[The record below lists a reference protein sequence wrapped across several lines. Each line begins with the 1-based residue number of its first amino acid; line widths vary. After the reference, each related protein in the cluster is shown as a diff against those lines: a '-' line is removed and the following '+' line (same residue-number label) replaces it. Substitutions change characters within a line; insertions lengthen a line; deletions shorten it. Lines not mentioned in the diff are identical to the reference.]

1 MGCGA
6 STSSTPVK
14 AVDPG
19 NVEWRITI
27 SMASG
32 ESTTMSLDPS
42 CGVAELKRCAKDFF
56 KKPFLQLVLGDRV
69 LLDSQMIEEALSNGA
84 TVTAVVQS
92 PRLAATRACF
102 AMWCP
107 GGSKVITFGCYSP
120 GKVHEVP
127 DQLRQVR
134 EVVASEAAFAAI
146 LGDGEVVAWGL
157 KDNGGDCSAVQE
169 QLKDV
174 QQIAAT
180 QSAFA
185 ALKADGSVVT
195 WGTRSNGGNSDHV
208 ENLKDVR
215 EVVGCEI
222 AFAAILADRSVVTW
236 GESRCDQSKVEG
248 RLRDVKQIAPART
261 GFAALLADGSVV
273 TWPHSR
279 NADDRK
285 DELQNVQKLVA
296 NEGAWA
302 AIRADGSIVA
312 FGDREFGGDDSEV
325 RDQLKNVIDVT
336 PAGYGAFAA
345 LLQDGSVVTWGDKTR
360 GGDSSK
366 VQDQLKD
373 VQAIRSTRRA
383 FAAILADGSVVTW
396 GDSSY
401 GGDCSEVQDRLKDV
415 QQIVGCSNTFA
426 AVCGNG
432 SLVSWG
438 GGAHMHSNLEEE
450 ADVVIIGGGSIGTS
464 TLYHLRKE
472 GVNAV
477 LLERHQ
483 LTAGTTWHSAGML
496 WRLRPSDADIELN
509 AYSREMC
516 KKLEEETEIA
526 SWTEN
531 GGLFV
536 GTNAERLAEY
546 KRFAET
552 GKYFGIESH
561 VLSPSEVK
569 DVHPLLRVD
578 DIYGGVYSPGDGTI
592 DPTSICNAYAKAS
605 RKFGGGVYENV
616 GVSGIEV
623 EDYLT
628 AGSAP
633 ARRIKAVL
641 TACGKRI
648 ETPTV
653 VNACGAWANEI
664 AAMVGVQIPLKAM
677 KHAMVLTEPIAGM
690 HSGLPNVRDHD
701 LSVYLKTQG
710 DSMAIGGYEQ
720 NPEFWPDVDPGFS
733 FGLFELDYDTF
744 GQNLAGHMQ
753 RCPVIEET
761 GIKSTVCGPESFTPD
776 HKPLMGPHPGVRG
789 FYHACGFNS
798 MGMMLGGGVGRELT
812 KWILTGS
819 PEVDLFSF
827 DCARFHPESV
837 SDSHWVRDRTHES
850 YAKTYAI
857 VFPHDESLAGRGSRK
872 SALYDELL
880 SRGCVYQARHGFERP
895 GWFVPSSGSQ
905 EALSYDFYGAYEEG
919 AWRLG
924 EADHPDI
931 PKHESHEY
939 LDLVEGE
946 LTFDWPQSHA
956 TVAEE
961 CRAAREGVAVFDQSY
976 FGKFYLNGPDADQ
989 AVQYLCGADMENKR
1003 IGSVTYTPLCNSRGG
1018 VEADLTVTKLQNPK
1032 GDNCY
1037 YFAAGGNTA
1046 TKDLAWIR
1054 KVLEDKN
1061 FDAHIEDHSES
1072 MTLISVQGPHSRRL
1086 LQSLT
1091 DSDMSDES
1099 LPFSGAKHL
1108 EIAGHPLLVL
1118 RLTFV
1123 GELGFEL
1130 HTPAESAVAVYRA
1143 VHAAGAKLSELEGI
1157 PVRDAGYRAIDSLS
1171 AEKNLRHWHADLSN
1185 RDTPL
1190 EADGSTE

>member
-1 MGCGA
+1 
-6 STSSTPVK
+6 
-14 AVDPG
+14 
-19 NVEWRITI
+19 
-27 SMASG
+27 MAS
-32 ESTTMSLDPS
+32 
-42 CGVAELKRCAKDFF
+42 
-56 KKPFLQLVLGDRV
+56 FLR
-69 LLDSQMIEEALSNGA
+69 MRAPRAL
-84 TVTAVVQS
+84 
-92 PRLAATRACF
+92 PRLA
-102 AMWCP
+102 
-107 GGSKVITFGCYSP
+107 
-120 GKVHEVP
+120 
-127 DQLRQVR
+127 
-134 EVVASEAAFAAI
+134 
-146 LGDGEVVAWGL
+146 GL
-157 KDNGGDCSAVQE
+157 H
-169 QLKDV
+169 
-174 QQIAAT
+174 
-180 QSAFA
+180 
-185 ALKADGSVVT
+185 
-195 WGTRSNGGNSDHV
+195 R
-208 ENLKDVR
+208 
-215 EVVGCEI
+215 
-222 AFAAILADRSVVTW
+222 
-236 GESRCDQSKVEG
+236 
-248 RLRDVKQIAPART
+248 APARWQSST
-261 GFAALLADGSVV
+261 ASSQG
-273 TWPHSR
+273 
-279 NADDRK
+279 
-285 DELQNVQKLVA
+285 ELPTQ
-296 NEGAWA
+296 
-302 AIRADGSIVA
+302 
-312 FGDREFGGDDSEV
+312 
-325 RDQLKNVIDVT
+325 
-336 PAGYGAFAA
+336 
-345 LLQDGSVVTWGDKTR
+345 
-360 GGDSSK
+360 
-366 VQDQLKD
+366 
-373 VQAIRSTRRA
+373 
-383 FAAILADGSVVTW
+383 
-396 GDSSY
+396 
-401 GGDCSEVQDRLKDV
+401 
-415 QQIVGCSNTFA
+415 
-426 AVCGNG
+426 
-432 SLVSWG
+432 
-438 GGAHMHSNLEEE
+438 

-837 SDSHWVRDRTHES
+837 SDSRWVRDRTHES

-1046 TKDLAWIR
+1046 TKDFAWIR

-1108 EIAGHPLLVL
+1108 QIAGHPLLVL

-1143 VHAAGAKLSELEGI
+1143 VHDAGAKLSELDGI

-1190 EADGSTE
+1190 EAGIGFTVLSKLKRTGPDAPNFLGRSALESQREAGLRRKLVCLVLEAASVPLHGAESIWRDGQCVGYVRSTAYGHTIGKSIAYGYVDCPESEAKITNKWLEAGDWQVGDKGERHAAKLHLKAPFDPSNSRVKGLYPPPEPTMEGSYEKPRPATVSMQA

>member
-1 MGCGA
+1 
-6 STSSTPVK
+6 
-14 AVDPG
+14 
-19 NVEWRITI
+19 
-27 SMASG
+27 
-32 ESTTMSLDPS
+32 
-42 CGVAELKRCAKDFF
+42 
-56 KKPFLQLVLGDRV
+56 
-69 LLDSQMIEEALSNGA
+69 
-84 TVTAVVQS
+84 
-92 PRLAATRACF
+92 
-102 AMWCP
+102 
-107 GGSKVITFGCYSP
+107 
-120 GKVHEVP
+120 
-127 DQLRQVR
+127 
-134 EVVASEAAFAAI
+134 
-146 LGDGEVVAWGL
+146 
-157 KDNGGDCSAVQE
+157 
-169 QLKDV
+169 
-174 QQIAAT
+174 
-180 QSAFA
+180 
-185 ALKADGSVVT
+185 
-195 WGTRSNGGNSDHV
+195 
-208 ENLKDVR
+208 
-215 EVVGCEI
+215 
-222 AFAAILADRSVVTW
+222 
-236 GESRCDQSKVEG
+236 
-248 RLRDVKQIAPART
+248 
-261 GFAALLADGSVV
+261 
-273 TWPHSR
+273 
-279 NADDRK
+279 
-285 DELQNVQKLVA
+285 
-296 NEGAWA
+296 
-302 AIRADGSIVA
+302 
-312 FGDREFGGDDSEV
+312 
-325 RDQLKNVIDVT
+325 
-336 PAGYGAFAA
+336 
-345 LLQDGSVVTWGDKTR
+345 
-360 GGDSSK
+360 
-366 VQDQLKD
+366 
-373 VQAIRSTRRA
+373 
-383 FAAILADGSVVTW
+383 
-396 GDSSY
+396 
-401 GGDCSEVQDRLKDV
+401 
-415 QQIVGCSNTFA
+415 
-426 AVCGNG
+426 
-432 SLVSWG
+432 
-438 GGAHMHSNLEEE
+438 
-450 ADVVIIGGGSIGTS
+450 
-464 TLYHLRKE
+464 
-472 GVNAV
+472 
-477 LLERHQ
+477 
-483 LTAGTTWHSAGML
+483 
-496 WRLRPSDADIELN
+496 
-509 AYSREMC
+509 
-516 KKLEEETEIA
+516 
-526 SWTEN
+526 
-531 GGLFV
+531 GLFV

-605 RKFGGGVYENV
+605 RRFGGGVYENV

-664 AAMVGVQIPLKAM
+664 AALVGVQIPLKAM

-837 SDSHWVRDRTHES
+837 SDSRWVRDRTHES

-931 PKHESHEY
+931 PRHESHEY

-946 LTFDWPQSHA
+946 LTFDWPRSHA

-961 CRAAREGVAVFDQSY
+961 CRAAREGVAIFDQSY
-976 FGKFYLNGPDADQ
+976 FGKFYLNGPEADQ
-989 AVQYLCGADMENKR
+989 AVQYLCGADMEGKR

-1032 GDNCY
+1032 GDNYY

-1054 KVLEDKN
+1054 KVLEDQN

-1091 DSDMSDES
+1091 DSDMSDAS

-1143 VHAAGAKLSELEGI
+1143 VHDAGAKLSELDGI

-1190 EADGSTE
+1190 EADGSKEGH

>member
-1 MGCGA
+1 M
-6 STSSTPVK
+6 
-14 AVDPG
+14 
-19 NVEWRITI
+19 
-27 SMASG
+27 
-32 ESTTMSLDPS
+32 
-42 CGVAELKRCAKDFF
+42 
-56 KKPFLQLVLGDRV
+56 
-69 LLDSQMIEEALSNGA
+69 
-84 TVTAVVQS
+84 
-92 PRLAATRACF
+92 
-102 AMWCP
+102 
-107 GGSKVITFGCYSP
+107 
-120 GKVHEVP
+120 
-127 DQLRQVR
+127 
-134 EVVASEAAFAAI
+134 
-146 LGDGEVVAWGL
+146 
-157 KDNGGDCSAVQE
+157 
-169 QLKDV
+169 
-174 QQIAAT
+174 
-180 QSAFA
+180 
-185 ALKADGSVVT
+185 
-195 WGTRSNGGNSDHV
+195 
-208 ENLKDVR
+208 
-215 EVVGCEI
+215 
-222 AFAAILADRSVVTW
+222 
-236 GESRCDQSKVEG
+236 
-248 RLRDVKQIAPART
+248 
-261 GFAALLADGSVV
+261 
-273 TWPHSR
+273 
-279 NADDRK
+279 
-285 DELQNVQKLVA
+285 
-296 NEGAWA
+296 
-302 AIRADGSIVA
+302 
-312 FGDREFGGDDSEV
+312 
-325 RDQLKNVIDVT
+325 
-336 PAGYGAFAA
+336 
-345 LLQDGSVVTWGDKTR
+345 
-360 GGDSSK
+360 
-366 VQDQLKD
+366 
-373 VQAIRSTRRA
+373 
-383 FAAILADGSVVTW
+383 
-396 GDSSY
+396 
-401 GGDCSEVQDRLKDV
+401 
-415 QQIVGCSNTFA
+415 
-426 AVCGNG
+426 
-432 SLVSWG
+432 
-438 GGAHMHSNLEEE
+438 
-450 ADVVIIGGGSIGTS
+450 
-464 TLYHLRKE
+464 
-472 GVNAV
+472 
-477 LLERHQ
+477 
-483 LTAGTTWHSAGML
+483 
-496 WRLRPSDADIELN
+496 
-509 AYSREMC
+509 
-516 KKLEEETEIA
+516 
-526 SWTEN
+526 
-531 GGLFV
+531 
-536 GTNAERLAEY
+536 
-546 KRFAET
+546 
-552 GKYFGIESH
+552 
-561 VLSPSEVK
+561 K

-837 SDSHWVRDRTHES
+837 SDSRWVRDRTHES

-1046 TKDLAWIR
+1046 TKDFAWIR

-1108 EIAGHPLLVL
+1108 QIAGHPLLVL

-1143 VHAAGAKLSELEGI
+1143 VHDAGAKLSELDGI

-1190 EADGSTE
+1190 EAGIGFTVLSKLKRTGPDAPNFLGRSALESQREAGLRRKLVCLVLEAASVPLHGAESIWRDGQCVGYVRSTAYGHTIGKSIAYGYVDCPESEAKITNKWLEAGDWQVGDKGERHAAKLHLKAPFDPSNSRVKGLYPPPEPTMEGSYEKPRPATVSMQA